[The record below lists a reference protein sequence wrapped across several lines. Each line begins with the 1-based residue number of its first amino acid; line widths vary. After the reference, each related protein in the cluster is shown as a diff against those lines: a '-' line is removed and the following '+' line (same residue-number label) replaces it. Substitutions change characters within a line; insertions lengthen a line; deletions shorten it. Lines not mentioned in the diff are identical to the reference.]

1 MPSSTPLS
9 LSKSYTSVLT
19 ITLIAIAVT
28 LNLSNFI
35 DFNTPSPFLSTPS
48 TDEALPDTDIRQLSM
63 TVFDTQGH
71 IKYTLNAP
79 QLFHYA
85 HKETTTLTEPNI
97 YLHQPNKSPW
107 HITAQQGLIQGND
120 EIILQENVLIEGN
133 QTKNAAHLSIRT
145 SDLVLHTTEKWAKT
159 NAKVNVQSE
168 RNQLQ
173 AVGLEADLLHNTLL
187 LSSQVEGSY
196 QQQ

>member
-1 MPSSTPLS
+1 MLPSKPFS
-9 LSKSYTSVLT
+9 LSKSYTSALMMILIVL
-19 ITLIAIAVT
+19 AVL
-28 LNLSNFI
+28 LNLSHFI
-35 DFNTPSPFLSTPS
+35 DINAPLPFLGAPS
-48 TDEALPDTDIRQLSM
+48 TDETLPDTDIRQFSM
-63 TVFDTQGH
+63 TVFDTEGR
-71 IKYTLNAP
+71 IKYTLDAP

-97 YLHQPNKSPW
+97 YLYQPNKSPW
-107 HITAQQGLIQGND
+107 HITAQQGLIQESD

-133 QTKNAAHLSIRT
+133 QTKNAANLSIRT

-159 NAKVNVQSE
+159 NSKVNIQSE

-173 AVGLEADLLHNTLL
+173 AVGLEADLLRNTLL